1 MLLISVKGALMP
13 HSQRSEPMPTKNYT
27 TSIIA
32 DPPRPELEAS
42 LMHLRPAPCSL
53 RELIED
59 ELRDLWQWGYDREPR
74 EESVQ
79 PRLDAIM
86 RFIEANAKDL

>member
-1 MLLISVKGALMP
+1 MNCPKCNEDILSMSV
-13 HSQRSEPMPTKNYT
+13 HSCHPKPDLEGSGMASESTAC
-27 TSIIA
+27 SI
-32 DPPRPELEAS
+32 
-42 LMHLRPAPCSL
+42 

-59 ELRDLWQWGYDREPR
+59 ELRDLWQWGYDQEPR

-86 RFIEANAKDL
+86 RIIEANA